1 MHGSTPQVFVEIQL
15 PSLFLSHSLLLSTE
29 IKDSNQLQASD
40 ASYIYVFYQPACF
53 NQQTFS
59 EATNFLY
66 KDRQGCS

>member
-40 ASYIYVFYQPACF
+40 AS
-53 NQQTFS
+53 
-59 EATNFLY
+59 
-66 KDRQGCS
+66 